1 MSPPVALRR
10 RPSSDRCDPLTSWG
24 ARLVLELPDGVSRH
38 PTLPDRVEEVV
49 GALTLVDVAFAGIRV
64 AYPVE
69 ASNHDEALRHS
80 STVARRILQLLDL
93 DERAVCEHFVM
104 PLVDEAVH
112 DGDRLRPV
120 R

>member
-80 STVARRILQLLDL
+80 STVAWRILQLLDL